1 MVLRDRRATW
11 AVSSAIVVSVTGE
24 FWEAVTS
31 MRACLALL
39 TSLAEKEVASAEKD
53 SGIVTTTE

>member
-1 MVLRDRRATW
+1 M
-11 AVSSAIVVSVTGE
+11 VSVTGE